1 MKNALPPLFE
11 KLFAPLLLV
20 ALTPVAAALGAKIL
34 TGNWTLWFREHSI
47 WTTSGVV
54 CVLLAATV
62 LYIRRKPAAPAG
74 YSILL
79 GMGGGSNW
87 RKIGE
92 IEHAGV
98 VWVVEAPDVWHKY
111 ELPDR
116 LDVALPPR
124 CPTCKTELEENKRW
138 SGSHVWTCIRC
149 GFKKNNKDSYYS
161 EQERARKVAKVT
173 LEEHLATQPD

>member
-1 MKNALPPLFE
+1 MKSAFD
-11 KLFAPLLLV
+11 KLIAPLLLV
-20 ALTPVAAALGAKIL
+20 ALTPAAATLGAKIL
-34 TGNWTLWFREHSI
+34 TDDWTLWFREHPI
-47 WTTSGVV
+47 WTMFGVL
-54 CVLLAATV
+54 CLLLVAAV
-62 LYIRRKPAAPAG
+62 LYVRHQPATSTG

-79 GMGGGSNW
+79 GMGGGSW

-98 VWVVEAPDVWHKY
+98 VWVVEAPHFRNKH
-111 ELPDR
+111 EIPDQ

-124 CPTCKTELEENKRW
+124 CPTCRTELEENKRW

-161 EQERARKVAKVT
+161 EQERARKIAKVT
-173 LEEHLATQPD
+173 LEEHLAAQPD